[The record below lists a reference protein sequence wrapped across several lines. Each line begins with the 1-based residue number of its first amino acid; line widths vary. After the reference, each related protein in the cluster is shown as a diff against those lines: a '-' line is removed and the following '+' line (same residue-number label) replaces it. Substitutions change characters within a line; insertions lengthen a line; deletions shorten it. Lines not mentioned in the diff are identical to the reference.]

1 MKHLYKVLPVLF
13 VLLCLGFPAA
23 GWANDWDRSDQYR
36 TFEPGEVRDNFPKA
50 DTRNLIGDD
59 AGTSYVWQKATPRGG
74 VWIDQIY
81 RAFIEDMKI
90 GDYTTPELSR
100 TIFFYVNEG
109 VDAGDIE
116 AGKSYWIPADT
127 NQPEAV
133 QTAFAERLE
142 QRQIAR
148 ANAQPVT
155 RGDLKGM
162 LNNVTIELDGNPAAE
177 AWVQRQ
183 AAKLLETQGGKILE
197 EDLKALVATAVANQN
212 FATQE
217 DLGEVRDTVLD
228 LATTVGGIRRDTT
241 NRLSGVEAAQVA
253 QGNTLKELAQAIDTI
268 KDAQANQASTL
279 TTQGERLDDQGAR
292 LGTVE
297 ITQAAQGV
305 ALQQQREILNGVV
318 QQRELTM
325 RWYDESWVM
334 YTALALVAAVYLIG
348 IALLQLSK
356 ASKKELR
363 VEKGKAESATRTAG
377 EAKAQAESAEKV
389 AGEVKDQIG
398 PMKDRIDQVED
409 DFHFLMELDS
419 QERFDNPSLTA
430 ALVESL
436 QLTTEPLKLR
446 VKCLD
451 GRNRYVH
458 VFADVDEEGAPG
470 MRFKGL
476 KKGYDF
482 VHKQNLIAL
491 RRHLKKAV
499 LQDWVIGIQAARK
512 VLEDA

>member
-1 MKHLYKVLPVLF
+1 MLIKQKTLVLSSAIAIATLWAPTLVTAQAVTEPTSFLKRTF
-13 VLLCLGFPAA
+13 IFPDQPEMEVAA
-23 GWANDWDRSDQYR
+23 ELSAVPLWTVVSNGSNFQAAPRTWCNAWVPAKGISDWDYDDCVRSITEVSAAVYDLQLPADEAQWYRFWETRPSNFVYVVPSFAADQAEMLAR
-36 TFEPGEVRDNFPKA
+36 VEV
-50 DTRNLIGDD
+50 
-59 AGTSYVWQKATPRGG
+59 AGTDEE
-74 VWIDQIY
+74 I
-81 RAFIEDMKI
+81 
-90 GDYTTPELSR
+90 
-100 TIFFYVNEG
+100 VN
-109 VDAGDIE
+109 D
-116 AGKSYWIPADT
+116 
-127 NQPEAV
+127 
-133 QTAFAERLE
+133 
-142 QRQIAR
+142 
-148 ANAQPVT
+148 PVALASLF
-155 RGDLKGM
+155 RS
-162 LNNVTIELDGNPAAE
+162 ELDQLHADVSQLQTDVGTIASSLAD
-177 AWVQRQ
+177 VV
-183 AAKLLETQGGKILE
+183 G
-197 EDLKALVATAVANQN
+197 
-212 FATQE
+212 
-217 DLGEVRDTVLD
+217 VRDTVLD

-253 QGNTLKELAQAIDTI
+253 QGNTLKELTQAIDTI
-268 KDAQANQASTL
+268 KDAQANQANTL
-279 TTQGERLDDQGAR
+279 TTQGKRLDDQGAR

-325 RWYDESWVM
+325 RWYDESWVV
-334 YTALALVAAVYLIG
+334 YTALALVAAVSLIG
-348 IALLQLSK
+348 FALLQLSK

-389 AGEVKDQIG
+389 AGEAKAQIG